1 MYKSDKEIIK
11 ELKQA
16 SSDTWWSKQELSTE
30 LLFLAHTEIYDS
42 SRYSINLVIKEL
54 LDYGDSIMA
63 PKAKRQCENW
73 LITLMDYV
81 EETEAPRVFWLW
93 SGLSTIASA
102 LQRKVW
108 LPFGMETL
116 YPNLY
121 VMLVADPGE
130 CRKGAPLSFS
140 KKILQEIGVH
150 VFADSPTKRAFTKEL
165 DEIRKMSLF
174 YVPNDPIP
182 KVHSSMSVVS
192 KEFSSLLAVNPKEM
206 IEVLTDLWDSHDEWE
221 YKTSDKGKDKLVRV
235 CINAFIG
242 TTPRWLTNNLP
253 PEAIGGGFTSRVV
266 FVYAREKYKW
276 LALPPQPNDEVYQ
289 KLKGDLKNIS
299 QLVGAFKFGPHAE
312 DLYVSWYSTI
322 KDKSKDLSDDRL
334 KGNLARLHA
343 YVLKSAM
350 ALHVA
355 YSPELLIEESDLS
368 RAIKIVESSIANA
381 GDALGGHGS
390 SRTAA
395 GVERI
400 MRQIQLIE
408 RISFAALLKANYRET
423 NKLELTEILET
434 LEGMKVVK
442 LQTDIDTFTGGKKIL
457 FIEWVDDPTKPV
469 QISNDLSA
477 IVECPAE

>member
-1 MYKSDKEIIK
+1 
-11 ELKQA
+11 
-16 SSDTWWSKQELSTE
+16 
-30 LLFLAHTEIYDS
+30 
-42 SRYSINLVIKEL
+42 
-54 LDYGDSIMA
+54 MA
-63 PKAKRQCENW
+63 PKGRRQCENW

-108 LPFGMETL
+108 IPFGMETL
-116 YPNLY
+116 YPNMY

-140 KKILQEIGVH
+140 KKILQEIGVS

-174 YVPNDPIP
+174 HVPGDPIP

-276 LALPPQPNDEVYQ
+276 LALPPPPNDELYQ
-289 KLKGDLKNIS
+289 KLKGDLKNIN
-299 QLVGAFKFGPHAE
+299 QLVGAFKFGDHAE
-312 DLYVSWYSTI
+312 DLYVSWYNTI

-350 ALHVA
+350 AIHVA
-355 YSPELLIEESDLS
+355 YSPELIIEEADLVKS
-368 RAIKIVESSIANA
+368 IKIVESCLANA

-408 RISFAALLKANYRET
+408 KIPFAALLKANYRET
-423 NKLELTEILET
+423 NRVELTEILET

-442 LQTDIDTFTGGKKIL
+442 LDSTIDNFTGGRKITQVTW
-457 FIEWVDDPTKPV
+457 IGDPTKAV
-469 QISNDLSA
+469 QISNDLST
-477 IVECPAE
+477 IVECKEEE

>member
-1 MYKSDKEIIK
+1 
-11 ELKQA
+11 
-16 SSDTWWSKQELSTE
+16 
-30 LLFLAHTEIYDS
+30 
-42 SRYSINLVIKEL
+42 
-54 LDYGDSIMA
+54 MA
-63 PKAKRQCENW
+63 PKGRRQCENW

-108 LPFGMETL
+108 IPFGMETL
-116 YPNLY
+116 YPNMY
-121 VMLVADPGE
+121 IMLVADPGE

-140 KKILQEIGVH
+140 KKILQEIGVR

-165 DEIRKMSLF
+165 DEISRTLYF
-174 YVPNDPIP
+174 TVPDSQVP
-182 KVHSSMSVVS
+182 KPHASMSVVS

-221 YKTSDKGKDKLVRV
+221 YKTSDKGKDKLYRV

-276 LALPPQPNDEVYQ
+276 LALPPPPNDELYQ
-289 KLKGDLKNIS
+289 KLKGDLKNIN
-299 QLVGAFKFGPHAE
+299 QLVGAFKFGDHAE
-312 DLYVSWYSTI
+312 DLYVSWYDTI
-322 KDKSKDLSDDRL
+322 RDKSKDLSDDRL

-355 YSPELLIEESDLS
+355 YSPELVIEEGDLS
-368 RAIKIVESSIANA
+368 RAIKVVESCLANA

-408 RISFAALLKANYRET
+408 RIPFAALLKANYRET
-423 NKLELTEILET
+423 NRVELTEILET

-442 LQTDIDTFTGGKKIL
+442 LDSTIDNFTGGRKITQVTW
-457 FIEWVDDPTKPV
+457 IGDPTKAV
-469 QISNDLSA
+469 QISNDLST
-477 IVECPAE
+477 IVECKEE